1 MQLYNPFMPYRYLHP
16 RASGLIAYKGGGG
29 GASAEQVDASVQGG
43 VTAVNENTDAGF
55 ADAAVVGETITN
67 NQDTMIDNQAGLST
81 GQSNISNQIAAI
93 PQTTVVSQSVD
104 TSGIE
109 NRIGSLEGTTNTGF
123 ADVGGRLDDV
133 NSTMNTGF
141 SNVQGAVDTGFA
153 DVGQK
158 FTDLGEGQTGIQNT
172 ISDLGGAVDE
182 RINTLDSTLDTGF
195 TGVNENVN
203 TQFNT
208 QNQNL
213 TDLSAN
219 VLGGQTNLQSYL
231 EGMSD
236 RSDTYY
242 GGLAEGQAGIM
253 GGIGGMQ
260 TGLNDFRANYDANT
274 TLANQTRAEL
284 LDTVTGGFT
293 QTGDTIR
300 QGFNDSSRNMD
311 TLSSQVDAQSR
322 QADSQAQQSQASAQQ
337 SSRDFTNS
345 IRELSSGIQADSRE
359 KAIAQDDVVQRINTV
374 KQVLSTQG
382 ENLPRQLRE
391 QYTQLAQSFDQN
403 GALISESLDEQ
414 GVITRRAMDDQSN
427 VLMSQFNQQGDMLGR
442 TSFNVNSLLKQMD
455 QLGYT
460 GRGLQPGT
468 LAPQQLVNRSA
479 AIDSGLMERQDPYFN
494 TFG

>member
-1 MQLYNPFMPYRYLHP
+1 MTLFNPFMPYKHLHP

-29 GASAEQVDASVQGG
+29 GASAEQVDSSVQGG
-43 VTAVNENTDAGF
+43 VTAVNENTNKGF
-55 ADAAVVGETITN
+55 TEAAVVGETLTN
-67 NQDTMIDNQAGLST
+67 NQNTMMDNQDNLAT
-81 GQSNISNQIAAI
+81 GQSNISSQIAAI
-93 PQTTVVSQSVD
+93 PQTSVTTQVVD

-123 ADVGGRLDDV
+123 ADVGGRLDTV
-133 NSTMNTGF
+133 NSTLGD
-141 SNVQGAVDTGFA
+141 VQGSVDTGFA

-172 ISDLGGAVDE
+172 ISDLGGAVNE
-182 RINTLDSTLDTGF
+182 RINTVDSTLDTGF
-195 TGVNENVN
+195 AGVNENVN
-203 TQFNT
+203 TQFNA

-300 QGFNDSSRNMD
+300 QGFNDTSRNMD
-311 TLSSQVDAQSR
+311 TISSQVDAQSQ
-322 QADSQAQQSQASAQQ
+322 QADSLARQSQASAQE
-337 SSRDFTNS
+337 SSRDFTSS
-345 IRELSSGIQADSRE
+345 IRELSLGIQADSRE
-359 KAIAQDDVVQRINTV
+359 KAIAQNDVVQRLNTV
-374 KQVLSTQG
+374 KQVLATQG
-382 ENLPRQLRE
+382 ENLPQQLRQ
-391 QYTQLAQSFDQN
+391 QYTLLSQSFDQN

-414 GVITRRAMDDQSN
+414 GNVTRRAMDDQSN
-427 VLMSQFNQQGDMLGR
+427 VLMSQFDQQGDMLGR
-442 TSFNVNSLLKQMD
+442 TSFNVNTLLKQMD

-468 LAPQQLVNRSA
+468 LAPQQLVNRRA

>member
-43 VTAVNENTDAGF
+43 VTAVNANTDAGF
-55 ADAAVVGETITN
+55 ADAAVVGEEIKS
-67 NQDTMIDNQAGLST
+67 NQGTMLDNQANLST
-81 GQSNISNQIAAI
+81 GQSDIRADIAAI
-93 PQTTVVSQSVD
+93 PQTSVTTQVVD

-123 ADVGGRLDDV
+123 ADVGGRIDNV
-133 NSTMNTGF
+133 NTTLGNVQGSVDTGF
-141 SNVQGAVDTGFA
+141 SNMNQSLNNVT
-153 DVGQK
+153 
-158 FTDLGEGQTGIQNT
+158 EGQTDIRNDLT
-172 ISDLGGAVDE
+172 DISGNMTNRFDTV
-182 RINTLDSTLDTGF
+182 DSTLDTGF
-195 TGVNENVN
+195 AGVNENVN
-203 TQFNT
+203 TQFDT

-260 TGLNDFRANYDANT
+260 TGLNDFRENYDANT

-284 LDTVTGGFT
+284 LDTVTGGFNQTRETISDSFNDTSRDINNVSGQVDEQARRAAADAPVTAQEFT
-293 QTGDTIR
+293 QT
-300 QGFNDSSRNMD
+300 
-311 TLSSQVDAQSR
+311 
-322 QADSQAQQSQASAQQ
+322 
-337 SSRDFTNS
+337 
-345 IRELSSGIQADSRE
+345 IRELASGLDAGTREQA
-359 KAIAQDDVVQRINTV
+359 AAQDDVVRRLDTV

-382 ENLPRQLRE
+382 ENLPDEIRQ
-391 QYTQLAQSFDQN
+391 QYTQLAQAFDQN
-403 GALISESLDEQ
+403 GKLVRESIDAQ
-414 GVITRRAMDDQSN
+414 GVTTRRAMDNQSN
-427 VLMSQFNQQGDMLGR
+427 VLLANFDQQGQMLGQNM
-442 TSFNVNSLLKQMD
+442 FNVNSLLKQMD

-460 GRGLQPGT
+460 GQGRQPGT
-468 LAPQQLVNRSA
+468 LAPQQLVNRRA

>member
-1 MQLYNPFMPYRYLHP
+1 MTLFNPFMPYKHLHP

-29 GASAEQVDASVQGG
+29 GASAEQVDSSVQGG
-43 VTAVNENTDAGF
+43 VTAVNENTNKGF
-55 ADAAVVGETITN
+55 EEAAVVGETLTN
-67 NQDTMIDNQAGLST
+67 NQNTMMDNQDNLAT
-81 GQSNISNQIAAI
+81 GQSNISNQIASI
-93 PQTTVVSQSVD
+93 PQTSVTTQVVD

-123 ADVGGRLDDV
+123 ADVGGRLDTV
-133 NSTMNTGF
+133 NSTLGD
-141 SNVQGAVDTGFA
+141 VQGSVDTGFA
-153 DVGQK
+153 DAGQK

-172 ISDLGGAVDE
+172 ISDLGGAVNE
-182 RINTLDSTLDTGF
+182 RINTVDSTLDTGF
-195 TGVNENVN
+195 AGVNENVN
-203 TQFNT
+203 TQFDA

-231 EGMSD
+231 EDMSD

-300 QGFNDSSRNMD
+300 QGFNDTSRNMD
-311 TLSSQVDAQSR
+311 TISSQVDAQSQ
-322 QADSQAQQSQASAQQ
+322 QADSLARQAQASAQE
-337 SSRDFTNS
+337 SSRDFTSS

-359 KAIAQDDVVQRINTV
+359 QAIAQNDVVQRLNTV
-374 KQVLSTQG
+374 KQVLATQG
-382 ENLPRQLRE
+382 ENLPQQLRQ
-391 QYTQLAQSFDQN
+391 QYTLLSQSFDQN

-414 GVITRRAMDDQSN
+414 GNVTRRAMDDQSN
-427 VLMSQFNQQGDMLGR
+427 VLMSQFDQQGDMLGR
-442 TSFNVNSLLKQMD
+442 TSFNVNTLLKQMD

-460 GRGLQPGT
+460 GQGRQPGT
-468 LAPQQLVNRSA
+468 LAPQQLVNRRA
-479 AIDSGLMERQDPYFN
+479 AINSGLMERQDPYFN

>member
-16 RASGLIAYKGGGG
+16 RASGLIAYKGGGD

-43 VTAVNENTDAGF
+43 VTAVNENTNAGL
-55 ADAAVVGETITN
+55 ADAAVVGEEIKS
-67 NQDTMIDNQAGLST
+67 NQGTMLDNQANLST
-81 GQSNISNQIAAI
+81 GQSDIRADIASI
-93 PQTTVVSQSVD
+93 PQTSVTTQVVD

-123 ADVGGRLDDV
+123 ADVGGRIDNV
-133 NSTMNTGF
+133 NSTLGNVQGSVDTGF
-141 SNVQGAVDTGFA
+141 SNMNQSFN
-153 DVGQK
+153 DVA
-158 FTDLGEGQTGIQNT
+158 EGQTGIQNSV
-172 ISDLGGAVDE
+172 SDLSGNMTNRFDTV
-182 RINTLDSTLDTGF
+182 DSTLDTGF
-195 TGVNENVN
+195 AGVNDNVN

-208 QNQNL
+208 QNQSL

-260 TGLNDFRANYDANT
+260 TGLNDFRENYDANT

-284 LDTVTGGFT
+284 LDTVTGGFNQTRETISDSFNDTSRDINNVSGQVDEQARRAAADAPVTAQEFT
-293 QTGDTIR
+293 QT
-300 QGFNDSSRNMD
+300 
-311 TLSSQVDAQSR
+311 
-322 QADSQAQQSQASAQQ
+322 
-337 SSRDFTNS
+337 
-345 IRELSSGIQADSRE
+345 IRELASGLDAGTREQA
-359 KAIAQDDVVQRINTV
+359 AAQDDVVQRLDTV

-382 ENLPRQLRE
+382 ENLPDDIRQ
-391 QYTQLAQSFDQN
+391 QYTQLAQAFDQN
-403 GALISESLDEQ
+403 GKLVRESIDAQ
-414 GVITRRAMDDQSN
+414 GVTTRRAMDNQSN
-427 VLMSQFNQQGDMLGR
+427 VLLANFDQQGQMLGQNM
-442 TSFNVNSLLKQMD
+442 FNVNSLLKQMD

-460 GRGLQPGT
+460 GQGRQPGT
-468 LAPQQLVNRSA
+468 LAPQQLVNRRA

>member
-16 RASGLIAYKGGGG
+16 RASGLIAYKGGSS
-29 GASAEQVDASVQGG
+29 GASVEQVDASVQGG

-55 ADAAVVGETITN
+55 ADAAVVGEEIKS
-67 NQDTMIDNQAGLST
+67 NQGTMLDNQAGLST
-81 GQSNISNQIAAI
+81 GQSDIRADIAAI
-93 PQTTVVSQSVD
+93 PQTSVTTQVVD

-123 ADVGGRLDDV
+123 ADVGGRIDNV
-133 NSTMNTGF
+133 NSTLGNVQGSVDTGF
-141 SNVQGAVDTGFA
+141 SNMNQSFN
-153 DVGQK
+153 DVA
-158 FTDLGEGQTGIQNT
+158 EGQTGIQNSV
-172 ISDLGGAVDE
+172 SDLSGNMTNRFDTV
-182 RINTLDSTLDTGF
+182 DSTLDTGF
-195 TGVNENVN
+195 AGVNDNVN

-208 QNQNL
+208 QNQSL

-260 TGLNDFRANYDANT
+260 TGLNDFRENYDANT

-284 LDTVTGGFT
+284 LDTVTGGFNQTRETISDSFNDTSRDINNVSGQVDEQARRAAADAPVTAQEFT
-293 QTGDTIR
+293 QT
-300 QGFNDSSRNMD
+300 
-311 TLSSQVDAQSR
+311 
-322 QADSQAQQSQASAQQ
+322 
-337 SSRDFTNS
+337 
-345 IRELSSGIQADSRE
+345 IRELASGLDAGTREQA
-359 KAIAQDDVVQRINTV
+359 AAQDDVVRRLDTV
-374 KQVLSTQG
+374 KQVLTTQG
-382 ENLPRQLRE
+382 ENLPDDIRQ
-391 QYTQLAQSFDQN
+391 QYTQLAQAFDQN
-403 GALISESLDEQ
+403 GKLVRESIDAQ
-414 GVITRRAMDDQSN
+414 GVTTRRAMDNQSN
-427 VLMSQFNQQGDMLGR
+427 VLLANFDQQGQMLGQNM
-442 TSFNVNSLLKQMD
+442 FNVNSLLKQMD

-460 GRGLQPGT
+460 GQGRQPGT
-468 LAPQQLVNRSA
+468 LAPQQLVNRRA

>member
-16 RASGLIAYKGGGG
+16 RASGLIAYKGGSS
-29 GASAEQVDASVQGG
+29 GASVEQVDASVQGG
-43 VTAVNENTDAGF
+43 VTAVNENTNAGL
-55 ADAAVVGETITN
+55 ADAAVVGEEIKS
-67 NQDTMIDNQAGLST
+67 NQGTMLDNQANLST
-81 GQSNISNQIAAI
+81 GQSDIRADIAAI
-93 PQTTVVSQSVD
+93 PQTSVTTQVVD

-123 ADVGGRLDDV
+123 ADVGGRIDNV
-133 NSTMNTGF
+133 NSTLGNVQGSVDTGF
-141 SNVQGAVDTGFA
+141 SNMNQSLNNVT
-153 DVGQK
+153 
-158 FTDLGEGQTGIQNT
+158 EGQTDIQNNLT
-172 ISDLGGAVDE
+172 DISGNMTD
-182 RINTLDSTLDTGF
+182 RFNTVDSTLDTGF
-195 TGVNENVN
+195 AGVNDNVN

-208 QNQNL
+208 QNQSL

-260 TGLNDFRANYDANT
+260 TGLNDFRENYDANT

-284 LDTVTGGFT
+284 LDTVTGGFNQTRETISDSFNDTSRDINNVSGQVGEQARRAAADAPVTAQEFT
-293 QTGDTIR
+293 QT
-300 QGFNDSSRNMD
+300 
-311 TLSSQVDAQSR
+311 
-322 QADSQAQQSQASAQQ
+322 
-337 SSRDFTNS
+337 
-345 IRELSSGIQADSRE
+345 IRELASGLDAGTREQA
-359 KAIAQDDVVQRINTV
+359 AAQDDVVQRLDTV

-382 ENLPRQLRE
+382 ENLPDEIRQ
-391 QYTQLAQSFDQN
+391 QYTQLAQAFDQN
-403 GALISESLDEQ
+403 GKLVRESIDAQ
-414 GVITRRAMDDQSN
+414 GVTTRRAMDNQSN
-427 VLMSQFNQQGDMLGR
+427 VLLANFDQQGQMLGQNM
-442 TSFNVNSLLKQMD
+442 FNVNSLLKQMD

-460 GRGLQPGT
+460 GQGRQPGT
-468 LAPQQLVNRSA
+468 LAPQQLVNRRA

>member
-16 RASGLIAYKGGGG
+16 RASGLIAYKGGSS
-29 GASAEQVDASVQGG
+29 GASVEQVDASVQGG

-55 ADAAVVGETITN
+55 ADAAVVGEEIKS
-67 NQDTMIDNQAGLST
+67 NQGTMLDNQANLST
-81 GQSNISNQIAAI
+81 GQSDIRADIASI
-93 PQTTVVSQSVD
+93 PQTSVTTQVVD

-123 ADVGGRLDDV
+123 ADVGGRIDNV
-133 NSTMNTGF
+133 NSTLGNVQGSVDTGF
-141 SNVQGAVDTGFA
+141 SNMNQSLNNVT
-153 DVGQK
+153 
-158 FTDLGEGQTGIQNT
+158 EGQTGIQNSV
-172 ISDLGGAVDE
+172 SDLSGNMTNRFDTV
-182 RINTLDSTLDTGF
+182 DSTLDTGF
-195 TGVNENVN
+195 AGVNDNVN
-203 TQFNT
+203 TQFDA

-260 TGLNDFRANYDANT
+260 TGLNDFRENYDANT

-284 LDTVTGGFT
+284 LDTVTGGFNQTRETISDSFNDTSRDINNVSGQVDEQARRAAADAPVTAQEFT
-293 QTGDTIR
+293 QT
-300 QGFNDSSRNMD
+300 
-311 TLSSQVDAQSR
+311 
-322 QADSQAQQSQASAQQ
+322 
-337 SSRDFTNS
+337 
-345 IRELSSGIQADSRE
+345 IRELASGLDAGTREQA
-359 KAIAQDDVVQRINTV
+359 AAQDDVVQRLDTV
-374 KQVLSTQG
+374 KQVLTTQG
-382 ENLPRQLRE
+382 ENLPDDIRQ
-391 QYTQLAQSFDQN
+391 QYTQLAQAFDQN
-403 GALISESLDEQ
+403 GKLVRESIDAQ
-414 GVITRRAMDDQSN
+414 GVTTRRAMDNQSN
-427 VLMSQFNQQGDMLGR
+427 VLLANFDQQGQMLGQNM
-442 TSFNVNSLLKQMD
+442 FNVNSLLKQMD

-460 GRGLQPGT
+460 GQGRQPGT
-468 LAPQQLVNRSA
+468 LAPQQLVNRRA

>member
-43 VTAVNENTDAGF
+43 VTAVNANTDAGF
-55 ADAAVVGETITN
+55 ADAAVVGEEIKS
-67 NQDTMIDNQAGLST
+67 NQGTMLDNQANLST
-81 GQSNISNQIAAI
+81 GQSDIRADIAAI
-93 PQTTVVSQSVD
+93 PQTSVTTQVVD

-123 ADVGGRLDDV
+123 ADVGGRLDTV
-133 NSTMNTGF
+133 NSTLGNVQGSVDTGF
-141 SNVQGAVDTGFA
+141 SNMNQSLNNVTEGQTDIQNNLTDISGNMTDRFNTVDSTLNTGFA
-153 DVGQK
+153 
-158 FTDLGEGQTGIQNT
+158 
-172 ISDLGGAVDE
+172 
-182 RINTLDSTLDTGF
+182 
-195 TGVNENVN
+195 GVNDNVN
-203 TQFNT
+203 AQFDT
-208 QNQNL
+208 QNQSL

-260 TGLNDFRANYDANT
+260 TGLNDFRENYDANT

-284 LDTVTGGFT
+284 LDTVTGGFNQTRETISDSFNDTSRDINNVSGQVDEQARRAAADAPVTAQEFT
-293 QTGDTIR
+293 QT
-300 QGFNDSSRNMD
+300 
-311 TLSSQVDAQSR
+311 
-322 QADSQAQQSQASAQQ
+322 
-337 SSRDFTNS
+337 
-345 IRELSSGIQADSRE
+345 IRELASGLDAGTREQA
-359 KAIAQDDVVQRINTV
+359 AAQNDVVQRLDTV

-382 ENLPRQLRE
+382 ENLPDDIRQ
-391 QYTQLAQSFDQN
+391 QYTQLAQAFDQN
-403 GALISESLDEQ
+403 GRLVRESIDAQ
-414 GVITRRAMDDQSN
+414 GVTTRRAMDNQSN
-427 VLMSQFNQQGDMLGR
+427 VLLANFDQQGQMLGQNM
-442 TSFNVNSLLKQMD
+442 FNVNSLLKQMD

-460 GRGLQPGT
+460 GQGRQPGT
-468 LAPQQLVNRSA
+468 LAPQQLVNRRA

>member
-29 GASAEQVDASVQGG
+29 ASAAEVDASVAGG

-55 ADAAVVGETITN
+55 ADAAVVGEEIKS
-67 NQDTMIDNQAGLST
+67 NQGTMLDNQANLST
-81 GQSNISNQIAAI
+81 GQSDIRADIAAI
-93 PQTTVVSQSVD
+93 PQTSVTTQVVD

-123 ADVGGRLDDV
+123 ADVGGRLDTV

-141 SNVQGAVDTGFA
+141 SNVQGSVDTGFSDMNQSFN
-153 DVGQK
+153 DVA
-158 FTDLGEGQTGIQNT
+158 EGQTGIQNSV
-172 ISDLGGAVDE
+172 SDLSGNMTDRFDTV
-182 RINTLDSTLDTGF
+182 DSTLDTGF
-195 TGVNENVN
+195 AGVNENVN
-203 TQFNT
+203 TQFNA

-219 VLGGQTNLQSYL
+219 VLGGQTSLQSYL

-260 TGLNDFRANYDANT
+260 TGLNDFRENYDANT

-284 LDTVTGGFT
+284 LDTVTGGFNQTRETISDSFNDTSRDINNVSGQVDEQARRAAASAPVSAQEFT
-293 QTGDTIR
+293 QT
-300 QGFNDSSRNMD
+300 
-311 TLSSQVDAQSR
+311 
-322 QADSQAQQSQASAQQ
+322 
-337 SSRDFTNS
+337 
-345 IRELSSGIQADSRE
+345 IRELASGLDAGTREQA
-359 KAIAQDDVVQRINTV
+359 AAQNDVVQRLDTV
-374 KQVLSTQG
+374 KQVLTTQG
-382 ENLPRQLRE
+382 ENLPDDIRQ
-391 QYTQLAQSFDQN
+391 QYTQLAQAFDQN
-403 GALISESLDEQ
+403 GKLVRESIDAQ
-414 GVITRRAMDDQSN
+414 GVTTRRAMDNQSN
-427 VLMSQFNQQGDMLGR
+427 VLLANFDQQGQMLGQNM
-442 TSFNVNSLLKQMD
+442 FNVNSLLKQMD

-460 GRGLQPGT
+460 GQGLQPGT
-468 LAPQQLVNRSA
+468 LAPQQLVNRRA

>member
-43 VTAVNENTDAGF
+43 VTAVNANTDAGF
-55 ADAAVVGETITN
+55 ADAAVVGEEIKS
-67 NQDTMIDNQAGLST
+67 NQGTMLDNQANLST
-81 GQSNISNQIAAI
+81 GQTNISNQIAAI
-93 PQTTVVSQSVD
+93 PQTSVTTQVVD

-123 ADVGGRLDDV
+123 ADVGGRIDNV
-133 NSTMNTGF
+133 NSTLGNVQGSVDTGF
-141 SNVQGAVDTGFA
+141 SNMNQSLNNVT
-153 DVGQK
+153 
-158 FTDLGEGQTGIQNT
+158 EGQTDIQNNLT
-172 ISDLGGAVDE
+172 DISGNMTNRFDTV
-182 RINTLDSTLDTGF
+182 DSTLDTGF
-195 TGVNENVN
+195 AGVNENVN
-203 TQFNT
+203 TQFDT
-208 QNQNL
+208 QNQSL

-260 TGLNDFRANYDANT
+260 TGLNDFRENYDANT

-284 LDTVTGGFT
+284 LDTVTGGFNQTRETISDSFNDTSRDINNVSGQVDEQARRAAADAPVTAQEFT
-293 QTGDTIR
+293 QT
-300 QGFNDSSRNMD
+300 
-311 TLSSQVDAQSR
+311 
-322 QADSQAQQSQASAQQ
+322 
-337 SSRDFTNS
+337 
-345 IRELSSGIQADSRE
+345 IRELASGLDAGTREQA
-359 KAIAQDDVVQRINTV
+359 AAQNDVVQRLDTV

-382 ENLPRQLRE
+382 ENLPDDIRQ
-391 QYTQLAQSFDQN
+391 QYTQLAQAFDQN
-403 GALISESLDEQ
+403 GRLVRESIDAQ
-414 GVITRRAMDDQSN
+414 GVTTRRAMDNQSN
-427 VLMSQFNQQGDMLGR
+427 VLLANFDQQGQMLGQNM
-442 TSFNVNSLLKQMD
+442 FNVNSLLKQMD

-460 GRGLQPGT
+460 GRGRQPGT
-468 LAPQQLVNRSA
+468 LAPQQLVNRRA

>member
-1 MQLYNPFMPYRYLHP
+1 MTLFNPFMPYKHLHP

-29 GASAEQVDASVQGG
+29 GGASVAEVDESVAGG
-43 VTAVNENTDAGF
+43 VTAVNENTNKGF
-55 ADAAVVGETITN
+55 TEAAVVGETLTN
-67 NQDTMIDNQAGLST
+67 NQNTMMDNQDNLAT
-81 GQSNISNQIAAI
+81 GQSNISSQIAAI
-93 PQTTVVSQSVD
+93 PQTSVTTQVVD

-123 ADVGGRLDDV
+123 ADVGGRLDTV
-133 NSTMNTGF
+133 NSTLGD
-141 SNVQGAVDTGFA
+141 VQGSVDTGFA

-172 ISDLGGAVDE
+172 ISDLGGAVNE
-182 RINTLDSTLDTGF
+182 RINTVDSTLDTGF
-195 TGVNENVN
+195 AGVNENVN
-203 TQFNT
+203 TQFNA

-300 QGFNDSSRNMD
+300 QGFNDTSRNMD
-311 TLSSQVDAQSR
+311 TISSQVDAQSQ
-322 QADSQAQQSQASAQQ
+322 QADSLARQSQASAQE
-337 SSRDFTNS
+337 SSRDFTSS
-345 IRELSSGIQADSRE
+345 IRELSLGIQADSRE
-359 KAIAQDDVVQRINTV
+359 KAIAQNDVVQRLNTV
-374 KQVLSTQG
+374 KQVLATQG
-382 ENLPRQLRE
+382 ENLPQQLRQ
-391 QYTQLAQSFDQN
+391 QYTMLSQSFDQN

-414 GVITRRAMDDQSN
+414 GNVTRRAMDDQSN
-427 VLMSQFNQQGDMLGR
+427 VIASQFDQQGDMLGR
-442 TSFNVNSLLKQMD
+442 TSFNVNTLLKQMD

-468 LAPQQLVNRSA
+468 LAPQQLVNRRA